1 MIFPDIPGMLEGAE
15 QDLASYRQQQENEE
29 QQREYELYLISQLR
43 DELDRDYLSRRLGLT
58 EYINGEK
65 A

>member
-15 QDLASYRQQQENEE
+15 EDLASYRQQQENEE
-29 QQREYELYLISQLR
+29 QQREYELYLISQLK
-43 DELDRDYLSRRLGLT
+43 DELDRVYVARRLGLI
-58 EYINGEK
+58 EYVNGEK